1 MTDMKLSVDA
11 LDFVF
16 EDDLKVK
23 LKVEFEFDV
32 KLSLKL
38 SLNLSL
44 NSSDFSFFFFL
55 AVSNFFFLCRYL
67 FQHTESL

>member
-23 LKVEFEFDV
+23 LKVEFEFNV

-38 SLNLSL
+38 SSEL
-44 NSSDFSFFFFL
+44 SSDLGFSFFFFL
-55 AVSNFFFLCRYL
+55 VILNFFFLCEYL
-67 FQHTESL
+67 FQHMSSL